1 MTSPKWERVT
11 IVGCGLVGASFALA
25 LRRAGAC
32 RRIAGWDSRPA
43 TLDEARARGII
54 DEVDASFTGGGES
67 SSNLFYLALPVGEI
81 IRFLRESGS
90 RIKHSALVT
99 DAGSTKVEICDAAR
113 ACLPEGRHF
122 IGGHPIA
129 GSHLAGVAH
138 ARADLLE
145 NAPYVLV
152 GSESDDEG
160 EEGKSHSVAALEETL
175 RLVGARVVWMT
186 AAEHDRAMSFVS
198 HLPQILSSA
207 LHATINGQ
215 PDAGAL
221 VNLSGTGY
229 RDMTRLAESSW
240 LVWRD
245 ILQTNPAPIVAALDA
260 ITDRLKAVRDE
271 LQQHAEL
278 QANDLAR
285 TGELFQRPLRE

>member
-1 MTSPKWERVT
+1 MTLPKWERVT

-54 DEVDASFTGGGES
+54 DEVDSSFTGGGDS
-67 SSNLFYLALPVGEI
+67 SSDLFYLALPVGEI
-81 IRFLRESGS
+81 IRFLQESGS
-90 RIKHSALVT
+90 RIRGGALVT

-113 ACLPEGRHF
+113 ACLLEDRRF
-122 IGGHPIA
+122 VGGHPIA

-138 ARADLLE
+138 ARADLFE

-152 GSESDDEG
+152 RNESGDEG
-160 EEGKSHSVAALEETL
+160 AGAGKSFAAFEETL

-215 PDAGAL
+215 PDADAL

-229 RDMTRLAESSW
+229 RDMTRLSASSW

-245 ILQTNPAPIVAALDA
+245 ILQTNPAPIVAALDSL
-260 ITDRLKAVRDE
+260 TEKLSAVRDE
-271 LQQHAEL
+271 LQQHAKL
-278 QANDLAR
+278 QTNDLPT
-285 TGELFQRPLRE
+285 TGKLFPQPLRE